1 MARPWILRFT
11 GRIINMARSM
21 IAPSPCQPVRGDGG
35 CCQAGSTHQGS
46 SVKMASRISK
56 QRGVTLVE
64 LVVTIV
70 LMGILAGGTVAFVIS
85 STQSYVNTATRNQ
98 LSAIGRIATQK
109 LEMALGLAV
118 PNSIRVTSAES
129 SGDQCLEY
137 FPVAD
142 ATSYLD
148 VNFVSAS
155 NSLTALPF
163 TASGLSGKKYAIIY
177 PVVPATLYAASSPGP
192 LATITSYSASV
203 SGGIE
208 TVTLS
213 GNHLFRSGSDAQRL
227 YLAEEP
233 VSFCVEGGK
242 LFRYKN
248 YTSSGLKSTQCTP
261 DTASCLPSSAP
272 NRALIADTIVNS
284 GLTAFN
290 VAASR
295 LQSTGTVRLN
305 LNFADGAEAITI
317 RHEIQITSAP

>member
-1 MARPWILRFT
+1 
-11 GRIINMARSM
+11 MARSM

-35 CCQAGSTHQGS
+35 CCQAGPTHQGS

-155 NSLTALPF
+155 NSLTHFHLQHLGSLEKSTRLSILWFPLPS
-163 TASGLSGKKYAIIY
+163 T
-177 PVVPATLYAASSPGP
+177 PHRVQDPW
-192 LATITSYSASV
+192 
-203 SGGIE
+203 
-208 TVTLS
+208 
-213 GNHLFRSGSDAQRL
+213 QRL
-227 YLAEEP
+227 RVIARVCLA
-233 VSFCVEGGK
+233 V
-242 LFRYKN
+242 
-248 YTSSGLKSTQCTP
+248 
-261 DTASCLPSSAP
+261 
-272 NRALIADTIVNS
+272 
-284 GLTAFN
+284 
-290 VAASR
+290 
-295 LQSTGTVRLN
+295 
-305 LNFADGAEAITI
+305 
-317 RHEIQITSAP
+317 